1 MTDDLMSLQ
10 DMKQEVLEMTESTKQ
25 ERQKLEQKKPV
36 LDRFGLGKNIDTAI
50 SEMDTDMSQLES
62 VQGELIEIEHEI
74 SDVAHKL
81 NSL

>member
-1 MTDDLMSLQ
+1 
-10 DMKQEVLEMTESTKQ
+10 
-25 ERQKLEQKKPV
+25 
-36 LDRFGLGKNIDTAI
+36 
-50 SEMDTDMSQLES
+50 MDTDMSQLES